1 MRRRSF
7 WWELGGFLWTAAAGT
22 LLHFAYEWS
31 GGSAAVAVFAAVNE
45 SVWEHMKLLVMPA
58 FLFTAV
64 QVWVMGEIYPN
75 LPAVR
80 AVTIPLGALT
90 IPVLYYTYTGALGVQ
105 AAWVNIFIFFL
116 AAAGMFWLDYRLLRT
131 GHPVSGWGQ
140 LLGVVL
146 LWVLVFAFVWCTFR
160 PPELPLWQDPVSG
173 TYGVALT

>member
-1 MRRRSF
+1 MRKRLF

-80 AVTIPLGALT
+80 AATIPLGALT
-90 IPVLYYTYTGALGVQ
+90 IPMLYYTYTGALGVQ
-105 AAWVNIFIFFL
+105 AAWVNIAIFFF
-116 AAAGMFWLDYRLLRT
+116 AAAGMFWLDYRLLHT

-146 LWVLVFAFVWCTFR
+146 LWGLVFAFVWCTFR

-173 TYGVALT
+173 TYGVALP

>member
-1 MRRRSF
+1 MRRRSV

-31 GGSAAVAVFAAVNE
+31 GGSAAAAVFAAVNE

-90 IPVLYYTYTGALGVQ
+90 IPVLY
-105 AAWVNIFIFFL
+105 
-116 AAAGMFWLDYRLLRT
+116 
-131 GHPVSGWGQ
+131 
-140 LLGVVL
+140 
-146 LWVLVFAFVWCTFR
+146 
-160 PPELPLWQDPVSG
+160 
-173 TYGVALT
+173 